1 MNVSLTAQLRTE
13 RGKNAARALRR
24 TGRVPAAIHGHGD
37 ESRSLSVS
45 AYDLEQILSHGGT
58 GNTGNTVID
67 LEIEGGGAT
76 QALIRELQV
85 HPYRPVVLHVDFLQ
99 LHAGELVK
107 MQVPVRVLN
116 GEAAAHA
123 AGGVLDQ
130 VLYSVDVECLPRDIP
145 EAVEADATGLGLGDS
160 IRVRDISTP
169 NIRIIN
175 DEDLP
180 VASMVA
186 PTPVDEP
193 LGPESEDGVGGSV
206 EPVLIRDRQAD
217 TKDVE
222 TTEQNG

>member
-1 MNVSLTAQLRTE
+1 MNATLTAQLRTE

-45 AYDLEQILSHGGT
+45 AYDLEQVLSHGGSGT
-58 GNTGNTVID
+58 TVID
-67 LEIEGGGAT
+67 LQIEGAGAT

-99 LHAGELVK
+99 LHAGEVVK
-107 MQVPVRVLN
+107 MQVPVRILHA
-116 GEAAAHA
+116 EAAAHA
-123 AGGVLDQ
+123 AGGILDQ
-130 VLYSVDVECLPRDIP
+130 VLYTVEVECLPRDITD
-145 EAVEADATGLGLGDS
+145 AVEVDATGLAVGDS
-160 IRVRDISTP
+160 IRVRDIATP
-169 NIRIIN
+169 NIRITN

-193 LGPESEDGVGGSV
+193 LGPESADGVGGSV

-217 TKDVE
+217 VKDVE